1 MEDKNCAAYYLCKK
15 YNHVNCNE
23 CSIRTKREVRE
34 KFTKGVEEEH
44 MTSYLYEGRRTAN
57 SENLL
62 TLERVANELISDLL
76 ATMKRKEMVGIVET
90 MRFSFEKRE
99 VKLKCEMVS
108 KDVNIYEPK
117 AIYRNGKTTA
127 VKWNDGTVT
136 KVKLQD
142 NEPDSPYSAF
152 VAAVAKKALGT
163 NSKLKRIVDKKTIEQ
178 KK

>member
-1 MEDKNCAAYYLCKK
+1 MEDKNCADYYFCKK
-15 YNHVNCNE
+15 NNHVNCDE
-23 CSIRTKREVRE
+23 CILKKMREVRE
-34 KFTKGVEEEH
+34 KITKGVEEEH
-44 MTSYLYEGRRTAN
+44 MTNYLYEGRRTVN
-57 SENLL
+57 SENILA
-62 TLERVANELISDLL
+62 LERVANELISDLL

-108 KDVNIYEPK
+108 KNVNIYEPK

-142 NEPDSPYSAF
+142 DEPDSPYSAF

-163 NSKLKRIVDKKTIEQ
+163 NSNLKRIVDKMTIEQ

>member
-1 MEDKNCAAYYLCKK
+1 MEDKNCSEYPICKRW
-15 YNHVNCNE
+15 NSANCDQ
-23 CSIRTKREVRE
+23 CRWKKIREAHE

-44 MTSYLYEGRRTAN
+44 MTNYLYEGRRTAN
-57 SENLL
+57 SENIL

-90 MRFSFEKRE
+90 LRFSFEKRE

-108 KDVNIYEPK
+108 KNVNIYEPK

-142 NEPDSPYSAF
+142 DEPDSPYSAF

-163 NSKLKRIVDKKTIEQ
+163 NSKLKRIVDEKTIEQ
-178 KK
+178 K